1 MMLGKNGK
9 GNKGGQPGPAA
20 QRSSGNTAQV
30 TTRAAAQAGSR
41 MGSTNEEL
49 FWGDKAWR
57 QEEEVQEVDS
67 SEKRNIYIYFL
78 TTYTTY
84 ILILYLH
91 YSTYIATVRL
101 ST

>member
-1 MMLGKNGK
+1 MKE
-9 GNKGGQPGPAA
+9 
-20 QRSSGNTAQV
+20 
-30 TTRAAAQAGSR
+30 
-41 MGSTNEEL
+41 EEL

-57 QEEEVQEVDS
+57 QEEEEQEVDS
-67 SEKRNIYIYFL
+67 SKRRNIYIYCL

-84 ILILYLH
+84 LLILYLHYLLTLYLH